1 MDQLFYFMPA
11 LGSVSEFMELGGD
24 VLLLISGLLLVMWAL
39 IFERF
44 MYLRGAYQDVVKQS
58 IATWE
63 ARSERNSWHAH
74 MVREQLISEA
84 SQLLE
89 RNMPLIKT
97 CVALSP
103 LLGLLG
109 TVTGMIQVFEVMA
122 ISGSGNARS
131 MAAGVSKA
139 TVPTMA
145 GMVAALSGVAMQT
158 WLAKKVAVEEEL
170 LSEHMTTDH

>member
-1 MDQLFYFMPA
+1 MEQLFYFIPA
-11 LGSVSEFMELGGD
+11 LGSINDFMEMGGN
-24 VLLLISGLLLVMWAL
+24 VLVLISILLLIMWAL

-44 MYLRGAYQDVVKQS
+44 LYLRSCYQELVNKV
-58 IATWE
+58 IAAWE
-63 ARSERNSWHAH
+63 SRDERKSWHAH
-74 MVREQLISEA
+74 MIREQMISEV
-84 SQLLE
+84 SQQLQ

-97 CVALSP
+97 CVALAP

-109 TVTGMIQVFEVMA
+109 TVTGMIEVFEVMA

-139 TVPTMA
+139 TIPTMA

-158 WLAKKVAVEEEL
+158 WLDKKVTVEQEQL
-170 LSEHMTTDH
+170 AEHMTTDH